1 MSYFSTNFKVMNNR
15 YEGFCH
21 IKKGLKWCRRG
32 AGRVQVGRRRD
43 AGGAQAGCRSGRAGG
58 TQARCRSGRAGDGAG
73 RLDGRHLHEA
83 DTLQASGDYPIFTM
97 GA

>member
-1 MSYFSTNFKVMNNR
+1 VQA
-15 YEGFCH
+15 G
-21 IKKGLKWCRRG
+21 CRP
-32 AGRVQVGRRRD
+32 D
-43 AGGAQAGCRSGRAGG
+43 AGGAQAGRRPGRAGG
-58 TQARCRSGRAGDGAG
+58 GAG